1 MDVQSGI
8 FMVLSTLALMLLL
21 TLIISILVKPARRLK
36 VEAKYKQNKE
46 GPGNSIVEVKIENV
60 GKKPMNIV
68 YIYTRFY
75 DRLSHENVMLS
86 QANISFKL
94 PYFIEKKEIINCN
107 LDIGEYLKSLN
118 EKSFDLRNIKISIA
132 NSDSMEYISN
142 SLDV

>member
-36 VEAKYKQNKE
+36 VEAKYKQNKKE
-46 GPGNSIVEVKIENV
+46 SGNSIVEVKIENI

-68 YIYTRFY
+68 YVYVRFC

-86 QANISFKL
+86 PTNISFKL
-94 PYFIEKKEIINCN
+94 PYLIEKKEMINCD
-107 LDIGEYLKSLN
+107 LDIGRYLNSLK
-118 EKSFDLRNIKISIA
+118 EKSFDLRNIKVSIA
-132 NSDSMEYISN
+132 NSDSMEYVSN
-142 SLDV
+142 SLNA

>member
-21 TLIISILVKPARRLK
+21 ALLISILIKPARRLK
-36 VEAKYKQNKE
+36 VTANYKSENEK
-46 GPGNSIVEVKIENV
+46 PDKSIVEIRIENV
-60 GKKPMNIV
+60 GKRPMNIV
-68 YIYTRFY
+68 YIYVRFC
-75 DRLSHENVMLS
+75 DRLSHENVMIS
-86 QANISFKL
+86 PTNISCKL

-107 LDIGEYLKSLN
+107 LDIGGYLNSLK